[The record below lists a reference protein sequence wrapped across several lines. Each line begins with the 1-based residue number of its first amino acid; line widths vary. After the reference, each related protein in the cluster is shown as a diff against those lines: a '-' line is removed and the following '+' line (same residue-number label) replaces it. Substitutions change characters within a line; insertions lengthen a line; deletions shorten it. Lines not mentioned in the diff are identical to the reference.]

1 MKKGTLH
8 LKFAKAL
15 YLLSKKQGK
24 SELVFDQ
31 LSALESI
38 FIEKNFLDLLATLH
52 QLDQAKLHK
61 LLKNAF
67 PRTLAPELLNLLT
80 LLVMSR
86 QSTLLPSIKSAYQ
99 KTYFQDEGISD
110 IQVCS
115 SREFSHTEK
124 STLIDNLPT
133 NQKSKVTFTVDASL
147 IGGIQLYRNGVL
159 TDFSVKSRLE
169 HLRRQMLKEPQ
180 V

>member
-15 YLLSKKQGK
+15 YLLAKKQGK
-24 SELVFDQ
+24 SELILEQ
-31 LSALESI
+31 LSALEPI
-38 FIEKNFLDLLATLH
+38 FAEKNFLDLLSTMQ
-52 QLDQAKLHK
+52 QLDKAKLHK
-61 LLKNAF
+61 LLKNTF
-67 PRTLAPELLNLLT
+67 PKTAAPEILNLLT
-80 LLVMSR
+80 LLVMGR
-86 QSTLLPSIKSAYQ
+86 QSALLPSIKSAYQ
-99 KTYFQDEGISD
+99 KAYFQDEGIVD
-110 IQVCS
+110 IQICS

-124 STLIDNLPT
+124 ASLIDNLPA
-133 NQKSKVTFTVDASL
+133 NQKSKVTFSVDAAL

-159 TDFSVKSRLE
+159 TDFSVKSQLE